1 MVQRTSDTVN
11 EQTQSLRS
19 VCRLWNSSQVLEPGE
34 FVIARRQVSMMESS
48 FERSMFAIS
57 FNT

>member
-34 FVIARRQVSMMESS
+34 FVIARRQVSMM
-48 FERSMFAIS
+48 
-57 FNT
+57 